1 MWFALADTE
10 LLYHSQPGIT
20 KQVAE
25 GAFVCY
31 TEFMYTSSGFI

>member
-20 KQVAE
+20 KQVIE
-25 GAFVCY
+25 CAFVYY
-31 TEFMYTSSGFI
+31 TEFIYTSSGFI